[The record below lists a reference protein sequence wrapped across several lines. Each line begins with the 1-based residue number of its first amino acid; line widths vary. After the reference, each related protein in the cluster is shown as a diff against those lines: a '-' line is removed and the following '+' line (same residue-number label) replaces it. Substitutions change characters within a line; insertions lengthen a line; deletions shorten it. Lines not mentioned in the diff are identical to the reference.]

1 MRLLISLSALL
12 VSTLFVQMGIGALRP
27 FDAISGQ
34 ALGFTPVEIGLL
46 ASGHFAGFLL
56 GCIFGPVLVRRAGHS
71 RAFAVM
77 AGMAVISII
86 AHPILPDALFWAFI
100 RILSGFSVAGCYT
113 LIESWL
119 QAKITNAIRGRVFSI
134 YRLVDMSGQ
143 VIANA
148 MIAMLVPA
156 SYVSYNIIAIIM
168 CLAILPLAVTQ
179 SKEPELPARVS
190 YQPLFAISVS
200 PLAALGVVVAG
211 LSTATFGSVGP
222 IYAIAMGLDLSQI
235 ALFLVLSSIGGIL
248 SQMPAGILADRVPR
262 RSVLLFFSILATVLC
277 VLMTFS
283 AGDLRIA
290 GIPQVYMLSFLFG
303 FATFPI
309 YSLCAA
315 HASDFVEQN
324 RMLTLSASLI
334 FLYATGAII
343 SPLAAGIIIENFG
356 AAMMFAMIAVAHLL
370 LMLYTVH
377 RTFIRTATRRRSY
390 AYIPRTSLFIASI
403 LRNRRGAN
411 DRSGKD

>member
-119 QAKITNAIRGRVFSI
+119 QAKFTNAIRGRVFSI

-277 VLMTFS
+277 VLITFS

-315 HASDFVEQN
+315 HASDFVEQD

-377 RTFIRTATRRRSY
+377 RTFIRAATRRRSY

-411 DRSGKD
+411 DRPGKD

>member
-315 HASDFVEQN
+315 HASDFVEQD

-334 FLYATGAII
+334 FLYATGAERLTDGASFMARHNIF
-343 SPLAAGIIIENFG
+343 GIC
-356 AAMMFAMIAVAHLL
+356 IAPILL
-370 LMLYTVH
+370 L
-377 RTFIRTATRRRSY
+377 S
-390 AYIPRTSLFIASI
+390 ASI
-403 LRNRRGAN
+403 NTGCAGSNRASTAASPDSNWRWLGWSMPG
-411 DRSGKD
+411 SGPSRDPR

>member
-179 SKEPELPARVS
+179 SKEPELPSRVS

-262 RSVLLFFSILATVLC
+262 RSVLLFFSILANVLC

-315 HASDFVEQN
+315 HASDFVEQGQDVDPQ
-324 RMLTLSASLI
+324 RFADLLVCYRGHYFT
-334 FLYATGAII
+334 TGR
-343 SPLAAGIIIENFG
+343 GY
-356 AAMMFAMIAVAHLL
+356 H
-370 LMLYTVH
+370 H
-377 RTFIRTATRRRSY
+377 REFWRCHDVRHD
-390 AYIPRTSLFIASI
+390 
-403 LRNRRGAN
+403 RRGASLAHAIHRPPHLYPHGN
-411 DRSGKD
+411 KTAQLRLYSPYIAVYRQHLA

>member
-315 HASDFVEQN
+315 HASDFVEQD

-377 RTFIRTATRRRSY
+377 RTFIRTATRRRSC
-390 AYIPRTSLFIASI
+390 AVLLPC
-403 LRNRRGAN
+403 G
-411 DRSGKD
+411 